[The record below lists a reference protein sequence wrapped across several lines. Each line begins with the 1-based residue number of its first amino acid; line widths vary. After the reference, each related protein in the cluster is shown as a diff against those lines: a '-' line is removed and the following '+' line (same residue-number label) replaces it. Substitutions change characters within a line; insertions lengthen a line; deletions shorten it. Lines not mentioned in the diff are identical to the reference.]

1 MRQGRRFGMAAL
13 VAAGVLLGAP
23 GARAAEELKIGAIG
37 SLSGGGAAWGI
48 ATQRGVQLAVDEVNA
63 RGGLKVGDKRAA
75 LRMIIYDDSYT
86 GQGGTSAATR
96 LILEDGVKFIVGPIG
111 SPAVIAAGLV
121 ANREK
126 VVMLANGF
134 SPRILGADKPYSFRI
149 TLTTNEFAPPI
160 SRWLAKNFPEKR
172 RLILAAPSDEVGQ
185 AVIPLL
191 VKSHQDAGLQVA
203 ANERYERGM
212 KDFVPI
218 LTRMLAARPDILDL
232 ASNAP
237 GDAGLMLKQAR
248 QLGYTGTVIQVG
260 GPGLEE
266 IIRVAGDLA
275 EGMFSYDIFDPAEPG
290 VKSFVQAYE
299 KKYGSPMYQYAPLM
313 YNAAQI
319 LFASIERA
327 GTLDTAKVRDTI
339 AAMEGHET
347 VLGKLRWSGKDVYG
361 INQQILLPFYIS
373 EVKGGKIKVFTKI
386 VP

>member
-1 MRQGRRFGMAAL
+1 MQRGGCFRVMVSFAM
-13 VAAGVLLGAP
+13 GVLCWAGA
-23 GARAAEELKIGAIG
+23 AQAAEELKIGAIG

-48 ATQRGVQLAVDEVNA
+48 GTQRGVQLAVDEVNA
-63 RGGLKVGDKRAA
+63 RGGLKVGDKRYT
-75 LRMIIYDDSYT
+75 LRMIIYDDAYT
-86 GQGGTSAATR
+86 GQGGTNAATR

-111 SPAVIAAGLV
+111 SPAVIGAGLV

-126 VVMLANGF
+126 VVMLANGY
-134 SPRILGADKPYSFRI
+134 SPRILGSDKPYSFRI

-160 SRWLAKNFPEKR
+160 SRWLAKAFPEKK
-172 RLILAAPSDEVGQ
+172 RLVLAAPSDEVGQ

-191 VKSHQDAGLQVA
+191 VKSHQEAGLQVV
-203 ANERYERGM
+203 ANERYERGV

-218 LTRMLAARPDILDL
+218 LTRMLGQNPEILDL

-260 GPGLEE
+260 GPGIEE

-275 EGMFSYDIFDPAEPG
+275 EGMLSYDIFDPTEPN

-299 KKYGSPMYQYAPLM
+299 KKYSPPLYQFAPIM

-319 LFASIERA
+319 LFAGIERA

-339 AAMEGHET
+339 AAMEGAE
-347 VLGKLRWSGKDVYG
+347 VMLGKIRWTGKEVYG

-373 EVKGGKIKVFTKI
+373 EVKGGKIRPFTKI

>member
-1 MRQGRRFGMAAL
+1 MRRWGRIGAAAFLAMGM
-13 VAAGVLLGAP
+13 LLGAA

-48 ATQRGVQLAVDEVNA
+48 ATQRGVQIAVDEVNA
-63 RGGLKVGDKRAA
+63 RGGLKVGEKRYH

-96 LILEDGVKFIVGPIG
+96 LTLEDGVRFIVGPIG
-111 SPAVIAAGLV
+111 SPAVIGAGLV

-126 VVMLANGF
+126 AIMLSNGF
-134 SPRILGADKPYSFRI
+134 SPRILGADKPYTFRV

-160 SRWLAKNFPEKR
+160 SRWLAKTYPDKKR
-172 RLILAAPSDEVGQ
+172 LVLAAPSDEVGQ

-191 VKSHQDAGLQVA
+191 VKSHQDAGLQVV
-203 ANERYERGM
+203 ANERYERGV

-218 LTRMLAARPDILDL
+218 LTRMLAQKPDILDL

-248 QLGYTGTVIQVG
+248 QLGYTGTIIQLG
-260 GPGLEE
+260 GPGIEE
-266 IIRVAGDLA
+266 IMRVAGDLA
-275 EGMFSYDIFDPAEPG
+275 EGMLSYDILDPGEPG
-290 VKSFVQAYE
+290 VKPFVEAYASRY
-299 KKYGSPMYQYAPLM
+299 KDAMNPYAALM
-313 YNAAQI
+313 ANGAQI
-319 LFASIERA
+319 LFAALERA
-327 GTLDTAKVRDTI
+327 GTLDTAKVRETI
-339 AAMEGHET
+339 AGMEGHET
-347 VLGKLRWSGKDVYG
+347 MLGKLRWSGKEVYG

-373 EVKGGKIKVFTKI
+373 EVKGGKIRPFTKI